1 MLSFSN
7 VEFRYD
13 KQAVFTDL
21 NLELDEGEFVFLI
34 GKSGVGKSTLLQM
47 IYMNLLPM
55 GGYIRVNGYD
65 SNTIKGKQLPSLRK
79 KLGLIFQDFKLLQD
93 RNVYDNLVFVLEATK
108 TSKRRIKKKINDVL
122 TDVGLSH
129 KRLSMPDQLS
139 GGEQQRVAIAR
150 ALLNDPIL
158 VLADEPTGN
167 LDPETSHEIL
177 DILMKIN
184 KKGTAVLVA
193 THNYE
198 IVKKVNAR
206 IIKLEDGKAF
216 KAVIKSKANSN

>member
-1 MLSFSN
+1 MLSLYN
-7 VEFRYD
+7 VEFSYA
-13 KQAVFTDL
+13 KQTVFTDL
-21 NLELDEGEFVFLI
+21 NLELAEGEFAFLI
-34 GKSGVGKSTLLQM
+34 GKSGVGKSTLLQL
-47 IYMNLLPM
+47 IYMNLSPM
-55 GGYIRVNGYD
+55 AGYVRVNGYD
-65 SNTIKGKQLPSLRK
+65 SNTIKNKQLPQLRK

-93 RNVYDNLVFVLEATK
+93 RNVYENLLFVLEATK
-108 TSKRRIKKKINDVL
+108 ASKKRIKKKINDVL

-129 KRLSMPDQLS
+129 KRLNMPDQLS

-177 DILMKIN
+177 DILLKIN

-193 THNYE
+193 THNYD
-198 IVKKVNAR
+198 IVKKINAR
-206 IIKLEDGKAF
+206 IIKLENGQAF
-216 KAVIKSKANSN
+216 KAVIKGKQNKH

>member
-1 MLSFSN
+1 
-7 VEFRYD
+7 
-13 KQAVFTDL
+13 
-21 NLELDEGEFVFLI
+21 VFLI

-55 GGYIRVNGYD
+55 EGYVRVNGYD

-216 KAVIKSKANSN
+216 KAVIKSKVNQH

>member
-1 MLSFSN
+1 
-7 VEFRYD
+7 
-13 KQAVFTDL
+13 
-21 NLELDEGEFVFLI
+21 
-34 GKSGVGKSTLLQM
+34 
-47 IYMNLLPM
+47 
-55 GGYIRVNGYD
+55 
-65 SNTIKGKQLPSLRK
+65 
-79 KLGLIFQDFKLLQD
+79 LLQD
-93 RNVYDNLVFVLEATK
+93 RNIYDNLLFVLEATN

-167 LDPETSHEIL
+167 LDPETSREIL
-177 DILMKIN
+177 DILKKIN
-184 KKGTAVLVA
+184 KKGTAIIIA

-198 IVKKVNAR
+198 IVKRLNAR

-216 KAVIKSKANSN
+216 KAVIKSKAEQN